1 MCITSKQSCRSEKI
15 TGNSLLQQILL
26 IGDSLVGKTCLIQ
39 RYANGIFKED
49 YITTVGL
56 DYYTKQEMINNLNVS
71 VKLWDTAGQERF
83 KALTPSFFRNAE
95 GVVIAYDVT
104 NSESFDNLKF
114 WISSIKTNLFEKNIF
129 IPIIII
135 GNKIDLEDMR
145 DISKDVASAFAK
157 ENNFKYFETSA
168 KTGEGVDEAFRDLVN
183 QILANS
189 DKNEEATIERKS
201 VKIEEKKTE
210 KQKKKGCC

>member
-1 MCITSKQSCRSEKI
+1 MNYDKTC
-15 TGNSLLQQILL
+15 QILI

-49 YITTVGL
+49 HIMTVGL
-56 DYYTKQEMINNLNVS
+56 DFHTKQEMINNLTVS
-71 VKLWDTAGQERF
+71 IKLWDTAGQERF

-95 GVVIAYDVT
+95 GVVLAYDVT

-114 WISSIKTNLFEKNIF
+114 WINSIKTNLFEKNIF

-145 DISKDVASAFAK
+145 DISKDIANKFAK

-189 DKNEEATIERKS
+189 DKNEEAAKERKS
-201 VKIEEKKTE
+201 VKIEDNQVDKK
-210 KQKKKGCC
+210 KKKGCC

>member
-1 MCITSKQSCRSEKI
+1 MNYDKTC
-15 TGNSLLQQILL
+15 QILL

-210 KQKKKGCC
+210 KQKKK

>member
-1 MCITSKQSCRSEKI
+1 MNYDKSC
-15 TGNSLLQQILL
+15 QILL

-39 RYANGIFKED
+39 RYVNGTFKDD

-56 DYYTKQEMINNLNVS
+56 DYHTKLEIINNLNVS

-83 KALTPSFFRNAE
+83 KALTASFFRNAE

-145 DISKDVASAFAK
+145 EITKDVASAFAK
-157 ENNFKYFETSA
+157 ENKFKYFETSA

-183 QILANS
+183 QVLANL
-189 DKNEEATIERKS
+189 DKNEEGTIERKS
-201 VKIEEKKTE
+201 IKIEENKTD

>member
-1 MCITSKQSCRSEKI
+1 MNYDKTC
-15 TGNSLLQQILL
+15 QILL

-157 ENNFKYFETSA
+157 EI
-168 KTGEGVDEAFRDLVN
+168 
-183 QILANS
+183 ILNIL
-189 DKNEEATIERKS
+189 KLRLKL
-201 VKIEEKKTE
+201 EKESMKLLE
-210 KQKKKGCC
+210 I

>member
-1 MCITSKQSCRSEKI
+1 MNYDKTC
-15 TGNSLLQQILL
+15 QILL

-135 GNKIDLEDMR
+135 GNKIVLEDMR

>member
-1 MCITSKQSCRSEKI
+1 MNYDKTCKI
-15 TGNSLLQQILL
+15 LI
-26 IGDSLVGKTCLIQ
+26 IGDSRVGKTCLIQ

-56 DYYTKQEMINNLNVS
+56 DFHTKQEMINNLTVS
-71 VKLWDTAGQERF
+71 IKLWDTAGQERF

-95 GVVIAYDVT
+95 GVVLAYDVT
-104 NSESFDNLKF
+104 NSESFDNLKS
-114 WISSIKTNLFEKNIF
+114 WINSIKTNLFEKNIF

-145 DISKDVASAFAK
+145 DISKDIANKFAK

-189 DKNEEATIERKS
+189 DKNEEATRERKS
-201 VKIEEKKTE
+201 VKIEDNQVD

>member
-1 MCITSKQSCRSEKI
+1 MNYDKTC
-15 TGNSLLQQILL
+15 QILL

-183 QILANS
+183 QVLANL
-189 DKNEEATIERKS
+189 DKNEEGTIERKS
-201 VKIEEKKTE
+201 IKIEENKDD

>member
-1 MCITSKQSCRSEKI
+1 MNYDKTC
-15 TGNSLLQQILL
+15 QILL
-26 IGDSLVGKTCLIQ
+26 IGDSRVGKTCLIQ

>member
-1 MCITSKQSCRSEKI
+1 MNYDKTC
-15 TGNSLLQQILL
+15 QILL

-39 RYANGIFKED
+39 RYVNGTFKDD

-56 DYYTKQEMINNLNVS
+56 DYHTKLEIINNLNVS

-145 DISKDVASAFAK
+145 EISKDVASTFAK
-157 ENNFKYFETSA
+157 ENKFKYFETSA
-168 KTGEGVDEAFRDLVN
+168 KTGEGVDEAFRDLIN
-183 QILANS
+183 QVLANL
-189 DKNEEATIERKS
+189 DKNEEGTIERKS
-201 VKIEEKKTE
+201 IKIEENKDD

>member
-1 MCITSKQSCRSEKI
+1 MNYDKTC
-15 TGNSLLQQILL
+15 QILL

-129 IPIIII
+129 IFIIII
-135 GNKIDLEDMR
+135 VNKIDLEDMR

-210 KQKKKGCC
+210 KQKKKCCC

>member
-1 MCITSKQSCRSEKI
+1 MNYDKTCKI
-15 TGNSLLQQILL
+15 LI
-26 IGDSLVGKTCLIQ
+26 IGDSSVGKTCLIQ

-49 YITTVGL
+49 YIMTVGL
-56 DYYTKQEMINNLNVS
+56 DFHTKQEMINNLTVS
-71 VKLWDTAGQERF
+71 IKLWDTAGQERF

-95 GVVIAYDVT
+95 GVVLAYDVT
-104 NSESFDNLKF
+104 NSVSFDNLKF
-114 WISSIKTNLFEKNIF
+114 WINSIKTNLFDKNIF

-145 DISKDVASAFAK
+145 DISKDIANKFAK

-189 DKNEEATIERKS
+189 DKNEEAAKERKS
-201 VKIEEKKTE
+201 VKIEDNQVDKK
-210 KQKKKGCC
+210 KKKGCC

>member
-1 MCITSKQSCRSEKI
+1 MNYDKTC
-15 TGNSLLQQILL
+15 QILL

-83 KALTPSFFRNAE
+83 KALTASFFRNAE

>member
-1 MCITSKQSCRSEKI
+1 MNYDKTC
-15 TGNSLLQQILL
+15 QILL

-49 YITTVGL
+49 YISTVGL

-71 VKLWDTAGQERF
+71 VKLWDTVGQERF
-83 KALTPSFFRNAE
+83 KALTISFFRNAE

>member
-1 MCITSKQSCRSEKI
+1 MDYDKTC
-15 TGNSLLQQILL
+15 QILL

-39 RYANGIFKED
+39 RYVNGTFKDD
-49 YITTVGL
+49 YILTVGL
-56 DYYTKQEMINNLNVS
+56 DYHTKLEIINNLNVS

-83 KALTPSFFRNAE
+83 KALTASFFRNAE

-145 DISKDVASAFAK
+145 EISKDVASTFAK
-157 ENNFKYFETSA
+157 ENKFKYFETSA

-183 QILANS
+183 QVLANL
-189 DKNEEATIERKS
+189 DKNEEGTIERKS
-201 VKIEEKKTE
+201 IKIEENKDD

>member
-1 MCITSKQSCRSEKI
+1 MNYDKTC
-15 TGNSLLQQILL
+15 QILI

-56 DYYTKQEMINNLNVS
+56 DFHTKQEMINNLTVS
-71 VKLWDTAGQERF
+71 IKLWDTAGQERF
-83 KALTPSFFRNAE
+83 KALTASFFRNAD
-95 GVVIAYDVT
+95 GVVLAYDVT

-114 WISSIKTNLFEKNIF
+114 WINSIKTNLFEKNIF

-145 DISKDVASAFAK
+145 DISKDIANKFAK

-189 DKNEEATIERKS
+189 DKNEEAAKERKS
-201 VKIEEKKTE
+201 VKIEDNQVDKK
-210 KQKKKGCC
+210 KKKGCC

>member
-1 MCITSKQSCRSEKI
+1 MNYDKTC
-15 TGNSLLQQILL
+15 QILL

-39 RYANGIFKED
+39 RYVNGTFKDD
-49 YITTVGL
+49 YILTVGL
-56 DYYTKQEMINNLNVS
+56 DYHTKLEIINNLNVS

-145 DISKDVASAFAK
+145 EISKDVASTFAK
-157 ENNFKYFETSA
+157 ENKFKYFETSA

-183 QILANS
+183 QVLANL
-189 DKNEEATIERKS
+189 DKNEEGTIERKS
-201 VKIEEKKTE
+201 IKIEENKDD

>member
-1 MCITSKQSCRSEKI
+1 MNYDKTC
-15 TGNSLLQQILL
+15 QILL

-39 RYANGIFKED
+39 RYVNGTFKDD
-49 YITTVGL
+49 YILTVGL
-56 DYYTKQEMINNLNVS
+56 DYHTKLEIINNLNVS

-145 DISKDVASAFAK
+145 EISKDVASAFAK
-157 ENNFKYFETSA
+157 ENKFKYFETSA

-183 QILANS
+183 QVLANL
-189 DKNEEATIERKS
+189 DKSEEGTIERKS
-201 VKIEEKKTE
+201 IKIEENKDD

>member
-1 MCITSKQSCRSEKI
+1 MNYDKTC
-15 TGNSLLQQILL
+15 QILL

-49 YITTVGL
+49 YISTVGL

-83 KALTPSFFRNAE
+83 KALTASFFRNAE

>member
-1 MCITSKQSCRSEKI
+1 MNYDKTC
-15 TGNSLLQQILL
+15 QILL

-201 VKIEEKKTE
+201 VKIEEKKN
-210 KQKKKGCC
+210 

>member
-1 MCITSKQSCRSEKI
+1 MNYDKTC
-15 TGNSLLQQILL
+15 QILL

-39 RYANGIFKED
+39 RYVNGTFKDD

-56 DYYTKQEMINNLNVS
+56 DYHTKLEIINNLNVS

-145 DISKDVASAFAK
+145 EISKDVASTFAK
-157 ENNFKYFETSA
+157 ENKFKYFETSA
-168 KTGEGVDEAFRDLVN
+168 KTGEGVDEAFRDLIN
-183 QILANS
+183 QVLANL
-189 DKNEEATIERKS
+189 DKNEEGTIERKS
-201 VKIEEKKTE
+201 IKIEENKDN

>member
-1 MCITSKQSCRSEKI
+1 MNYDKTC
-15 TGNSLLQQILL
+15 QILL

-129 IPIIII
+129 IPIIVI

>member
-1 MCITSKQSCRSEKI
+1 MNYDKTCKI
-15 TGNSLLQQILL
+15 LI
-26 IGDSLVGKTCLIQ
+26 IGDSRVGKTCLIQ

-56 DYYTKQEMINNLNVS
+56 DFHTKQEMINNLTVS
-71 VKLWDTAGQERF
+71 IKLWDTAGQERF

-95 GVVIAYDVT
+95 GVVLAYDVT

-114 WISSIKTNLFEKNIF
+114 WINSIKTNLFEKNIF

-145 DISKDVASAFAK
+145 DISKDIANKFAK

-189 DKNEEATIERKS
+189 DKNEEASKERKS
-201 VKIEEKKTE
+201 VKIEDNQVDKK
-210 KQKKKGCC
+210 KKKGCCL

>member
-1 MCITSKQSCRSEKI
+1 MNYDKTC
-15 TGNSLLQQILL
+15 QILI
-26 IGDSLVGKTCLIQ
+26 IGDSEVGKTCLIQ
-39 RYANGIFKED
+39 RYANGIFKGD
-49 YITTVGL
+49 YIMTVGL
-56 DYYTKQEMINNLNVS
+56 DFHTKQEMINNLTVS
-71 VKLWDTAGQERF
+71 IKLWDTAGQERF

-95 GVVIAYDVT
+95 GVVLAYDVT

-114 WISSIKTNLFEKNIF
+114 WINSIKTNLFEKNIF

-145 DISKDVASAFAK
+145 VISKDIANKFAK

-189 DKNEEATIERKS
+189 DKNEEATRERKS
-201 VKIEEKKTE
+201 VKIEDNQVD

>member
-1 MCITSKQSCRSEKI
+1 MNYDKSC
-15 TGNSLLQQILL
+15 QILL

-39 RYANGIFKED
+39 RYVNGTFKDD
-49 YITTVGL
+49 YILTVGL
-56 DYYTKQEMINNLNVS
+56 DYHTKLEIINNLNVS

-145 DISKDVASAFAK
+145 EISKDVASTFAK
-157 ENNFKYFETSA
+157 ENKFKYFETSA

-183 QILANS
+183 QVLANL
-189 DKNEEATIERKS
+189 DKNEEGTIERKS
-201 VKIEEKKTE
+201 IKIEENKDD

>member
-1 MCITSKQSCRSEKI
+1 MNYDKTC
-15 TGNSLLQQILL
+15 QILI
-26 IGDSLVGKTCLIQ
+26 IGDSEVGKTCLIQ
-39 RYANGIFKED
+39 RYANGIFKGD
-49 YITTVGL
+49 YIMTVGL
-56 DYYTKQEMINNLNVS
+56 DFHTKQEMINNLTVS
-71 VKLWDTAGQERF
+71 IKLWDTAGQERF

-95 GVVIAYDVT
+95 GVVLAYDVT

-114 WISSIKTNLFEKNIF
+114 WINSIKTNLFEKNIF

-145 DISKDVASAFAK
+145 DISKDIANKFAK

-189 DKNEEATIERKS
+189 DKNEEAAKERKS
-201 VKIEEKKTE
+201 VKIEDNQVDKK
-210 KQKKKGCC
+210 KKKGCC

>member
-1 MCITSKQSCRSEKI
+1 MNYDKTCK
-15 TGNSLLQQILL
+15 ILL